1 MCKNNDYCLSVLDVI
16 YLYLII
22 IYLCLMWLFGVNSLG
37 FMISGVFFSN
47 LLVNIFCCPGSL
59 QPVCSLLLHTVF
71 LYLWQVAFSLWRLLL
86 FWNVGSRKHELS
98 SCSPWTQERGLSY
111 PVACSILA
119 QGSGIKSVSPTL
131 TGEFFT
137 TDPPWKPNY
146 YERGAQIQTTRPPG
160 VNDC

>member
-1 MCKNNDYCLSVLDVI
+1 MFICTWCDLSVLDYYLSVLDVI
-16 YLYLII
+16 IWSQQSWFHDFWSI
-22 IYLCLMWLFGVNSLG
+22 
-37 FMISGVFFSN
+37 FSN

-131 TGEFFT
+131 TESQPLGPQGMSPLEYFLLV
-137 TDPPWKPNY
+137 KNY
-146 YERGAQIQTTRPPG
+146 F
-160 VNDC
+160 

>member
-131 TGEFFT
+131 TESQPLGPQGMSPLEYFLLV
-137 TDPPWKPNY
+137 KNY
-146 YERGAQIQTTRPPG
+146 F
-160 VNDC
+160 

>member
-1 MCKNNDYCLSVLDVI
+1 MCKNNDYWLSVLDVI

-22 IYLCLMWLFGVNSLG
+22 IYLYLMWLFGMNSLG

-47 LLVNIFCCPGSL
+47 LLINIFCCPGSW

-86 FWNVGSRKHELS
+86 FWNMGSRKHELS
-98 SCSPWTQERGLSY
+98 SCSPWTQEHGLSY

-131 TGEFFT
+131 TESQPLGPQGPSPLEYFLLV
-137 TDPPWKPNY
+137 KNY
-146 YERGAQIQTTRPPG
+146 F
-160 VNDC
+160 